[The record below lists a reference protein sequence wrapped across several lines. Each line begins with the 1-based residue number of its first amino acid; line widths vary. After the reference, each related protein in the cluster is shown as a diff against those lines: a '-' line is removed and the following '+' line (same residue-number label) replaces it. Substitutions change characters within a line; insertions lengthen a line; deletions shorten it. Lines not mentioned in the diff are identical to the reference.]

1 MNQLKKIDMTQKT
14 PMRLALWEFVFSRPL
29 RRDPHVLLNSDAE
42 LDLNPQT
49 GVFIV
54 LHYEVPYT
62 LSVWLK

>member
-1 MNQLKKIDMTQKT
+1 
-14 PMRLALWEFVFSRPL
+14 MRLALWEFVFSRPL